1 MAFRSSGTLE
11 QDIKDIGI
19 KRMGGKEYNKLSD
32 EAKKLLDDYAEELV
46 GALKAFL
53 MRQEFQITDMD
64 AVGTLLPNKIQVA
77 GGISGPT
84 PGLGAPIVGP
94 ALVGPATNIN
104 PVTIAVQISQTS
116 NKHGNPNVNKNVKTS
131 VIKLLKAED

>member
-19 KRMGGKEYNKLSD
+19 KQMGKSEYNELND
-32 EAKKLLDDYAEELV
+32 GAKKLLDSYAKDLV

-64 AVGTLLPNKIQVA
+64 AVGTLLPNKIQIA
-77 GGISGPT
+77 GGVSGPT

-94 ALVGPATNIN
+94 VPVAPANNIK
-104 PVTIAVQISQTS
+104 PVPIKVQISQTS
-116 NKHGNPNVNKNVKTS
+116 NKVGLLDVHENVKPS
-131 VIKLLKAED
+131 VIKLLKPKD

>member
-19 KRMGGKEYNKLSD
+19 KQMGKSEYNELND
-32 EAKKLLDDYAEELV
+32 GAKKLLDSYAKDLV
-46 GALKAFL
+46 GALKAFI

-64 AVGTLLPNKIQVA
+64 AVGTLLPNKIQIA
-77 GGISGPT
+77 GGVSGPT

-104 PVTIAVQISQTS
+104 PVTIAVQISQRS

-131 VIKLLKAED
+131 VIKLLKPED

>member
-19 KRMGGKEYNKLSD
+19 KRMGRKEYNKLSD

-77 GGISGPT
+77 GGVSGPT
-84 PGLGAPIVGP
+84 PGFGAPIAGP

-104 PVTIAVQISQTS
+104 PITIAVQISQTS
-116 NKHGNPNVNKNVKTS
+116 NKHGNPSVNKNVKTS
-131 VIKLLKAED
+131 VIKLLKPED

>member
-1 MAFRSSGTLE
+1 MLLSGF
-11 QDIKDIGI
+11 KP
-19 KRMGGKEYNKLSD
+19 
-32 EAKKLLDDYAEELV
+32 EAKKLLDDYAEELT

-77 GGISGPT
+77 GGVSGPT
-84 PGLGAPIVGP
+84 PGFGAPIAGP

-116 NKHGNPNVNKNVKTS
+116 NKHGNPNYFGEGKGFFAKIQASMSDQLWTYIPDYENLPGLRTWD
-131 VIKLLKAED
+131 IEI

>member
-19 KRMGGKEYNKLSD
+19 KRMGRKEYDKLKP
-32 EAKKLLDDYAEELV
+32 EAKKLLDDYAEELT

-77 GGISGPT
+77 GGVSGPT
-84 PGLGAPIVGP
+84 PGFGAPIAGP

-116 NKHGNPNVNKNVKTS
+116 NKHGNPSVNKNVKTS
-131 VIKLLKAED
+131 VIKLLKPED

>member
-53 MRQEFQITDMD
+53 MRQEFQITDME
-64 AVGTLLPNKIQVA
+64 AVGLIQIGSISVA
-77 GGISGPT
+77 GGTTT
-84 PGLGAPIVGP
+84 PAAPGAPVSILPVAP
-94 ALVGPATNIN
+94 ANNIK
-104 PVTIAVQISQTS
+104 PVPIKVQISQTS
-116 NKHGNPNVNKNVKTS
+116 NKVGLPGVPKNVKPS
-131 VIKLLKAED
+131 VIKLLKPKD